1 MVYGSA
7 RQRSEQITPAEDVA
21 GVFCIPGG
29 AVERHVCLY
38 TCSDDDYSSA
48 GLKTPGRREDK
59 CLSARAG
66 KRPRASGAE
75 RGRAHAP
82 PLSLRRRS
90 AVGFCLFRPVI
101 CLLLMMLLFLLL
113 LLFFFFLML
122 SLLSVLLFSCLCLF
136 RASPWRGG
144 LS

>member
-1 MVYGSA
+1 MTQGW
-7 RQRSEQITPAEDVA
+7 
-21 GVFCIPGG
+21 
-29 AVERHVCLY
+29 
-38 TCSDDDYSSA
+38 
-48 GLKTPGRREDK
+48 REDK
-59 CLSARAG
+59 CPSARAG
-66 KRPRASGAE
+66 KRPRAGGAE

-82 PLSLRRRS
+82 PLSLRGRS
-90 AVGFCLFRPVI
+90 DGGFCFFMPVI
-101 CLLLMMLLFLLL
+101 CLLLMMLLFLLLLLLL

>member
-1 MVYGSA
+1 MDRFDRGLNKSRQQKTLLASSAFPGSCRA
-7 RQRSEQITPAEDVA
+7 A
-21 GVFCIPGG
+21 CLLIP
-29 AVERHVCLY
+29 VPR
-38 TCSDDDYSSA
+38 DDYSSA

-66 KRPRASGAE
+66 KRPHAGGAE

-82 PLSLRRRS
+82 PLSLRGCS
-90 AVGFCLFRPVI
+90 AVCFCLFMPVI

-113 LLFFFFLML
+113 FFFFLLL
-122 SLLSVLLFSCLCLF
+122 SFLSVLLFSCLCLF

>member
-1 MVYGSA
+1 MK
-7 RQRSEQITPAEDVA
+7 Q
-21 GVFCIPGG
+21 
-29 AVERHVCLY
+29 
-38 TCSDDDYSSA
+38 
-48 GLKTPGRREDK
+48 GRREDK

-66 KRPRASGAE
+66 KRPRAGGAE

-82 PLSLRRRS
+82 PLSLRGRS
-90 AVGFCLFRPVI
+90 AVGFRPVI

-113 LLFFFFLML
+113 LLLLLLLFFFLML
-122 SLLSVLLFSCLCLF
+122 SLLSVLLFSCLCLV